1 MDNLENLA
9 NLVSKILLYDDVEN
23 QVSGTG
29 FHVEVPEVNIPEF
42 TGAYSKDEILSVMDD
57 PENAVA
63 KQN

>member
-42 TGAYSKDEILSVMDD
+42 TGAYSKDFFFFLTYI
-57 PENAVA
+57 
-63 KQN
+63 